1 MRTNVRI
8 QGRREVSGLDLW
20 GETRPLGSVA
30 WAHGELRVGDAVR
43 LRPRPGA
50 DILDLALAGRTAHVE
65 SIVCDFDDEVHVAV
79 VVDDDPGADLGAL
92 RMPGHRFFFRLS
104 EVEPA

>member
-1 MRTNVRI
+1 
-8 QGRREVSGLDLW
+8 VSDLDPQIDPW
-20 GETRPLGSVA
+20 GETKPLAVVA
-30 WAHGELRVGDAVR
+30 WPHGELRVGDAVR

-50 DILDLALAGRTAHVE
+50 DILDLALAGRAAHVE
-65 SIVCDFDDEVHVAV
+65 SIVQDFEDQVQVAV
-79 VVDDDPGADLGAL
+79 VIDDDPGADLGAM

>member
-1 MRTNVRI
+1 MC
-8 QGRREVSGLDLW
+8 ESDSW
-20 GETRPLGSVA
+20 GEPAPLTSVP
-30 WAHGELRVGDAVR
+30 WGPHGELRVGDAVR

-50 DILDLALAGRTAHVE
+50 DILDLALAGRAAHVE
-65 SIVCDFDDEVHVAV
+65 SIVRDLEDEVHVAV

>member
-1 MRTNVRI
+1 MDAV
-8 QGRREVSGLDLW
+8 LW
-20 GETRPLGSVA
+20 P
-30 WAHGELRVGDAVR
+30 HGELRVGDAVR

-50 DILDLALAGRTAHVE
+50 DILDLALGGRAAHVE
-65 SIVCDFDDEVHVAV
+65 SILRDYDDEVHVAV

-92 RMPGHRFFFRLS
+92 RMPGHRFLFRLS

>member
-1 MRTNVRI
+1 M
-8 QGRREVSGLDLW
+8 SDLGPLSDPW
-20 GETRPLGSVA
+20 GETAPLGSVP
-30 WAHGELRVGDAVR
+30 WPHGELRVGDAVR

-50 DILDLALAGRTAHVE
+50 DILDLALSGRSARVE
-65 SIVCDFDDEVHVAV
+65 SIVRDFDDQVQVAV
-79 VVDDDPGADLGAL
+79 VVDDDPGADLGEL